1 LENRPS
7 ALAEN
12 RAKISCGTAK
22 MKRIKTT
29 YPGVFYR
36 ETKRIG
42 HNGLERVYYIVFKKD
57 GKLIEEKVGRQY
69 VDDMTPAR
77 AAAIR
82 SDRIEGKRKSRKQ
95 LRAELEE
102 EKRAKESRWPLKRLW
117 EAYTESRPDLK
128 GIKTYKSQYD
138 LWLSPS
144 FGEKEP
150 KEILQLDIDRLRIR
164 MSKKKK
170 AQTVKHVLSLLR
182 RLVNFGVHKR
192 YCDGLSFKIEMP
204 KVNNS
209 KTEDLS
215 AAQLNR
221 LLKAIDKSEHPQA
234 GPMMLLALYTG
245 MRRGELFR
253 LKWQDIDFERGFI
266 RILDPKGGQD
276 QVIPLNKSARTLLEK
291 HPKDSEYVFTGRSKK
306 KRWFDIRKAVN
317 EIKTDAGLPKDFR
330 PLHGLR
336 HVYASM
342 LASSGEVDMY
352 TLQKLLT
359 HKSPQMTQR
368 YAHLRDDTLKRAAEL
383 AGKIITEAAVSKKT
397 DDDAA
402 KPEQDTGAEKK

>member
-1 LENRPS
+1 
-7 ALAEN
+7 
-12 RAKISCGTAK
+12 

-36 ETKRIG
+36 ESRRIG
-42 HNGLERVYYIVFKKD
+42 HKGIERIYYTVFKKD
-57 GKLIEEKVGRQY
+57 GKVIEEKVGRQY
-69 VDDMTPAR
+69 ADDMTPAR

-82 SDRIEGKRKSRKQ
+82 ADRIEGKRKSRKQ
-95 LRAELEE
+95 LREELQEQ
-102 EKRAKESRWPLKRLW
+102 KKAGESRWTIKRLW
-117 EAYTESRPDLK
+117 DAYSENGTNLK

-138 LWLSPS
+138 LWIGPS

-150 KEILQLDIDRLRIR
+150 PEIIQLDVDRLRIR

-170 AQTVKHVLSLLR
+170 PQTVKHALSLLR
-182 RLVNFGVHKR
+182 RVVNFGIRKG
-192 YCDGLSFKIEMP
+192 YCAGLTFKIEMP
-204 KVNNS
+204 TVNNS

-215 AAQLNR
+215 ATQLNK
-221 LLKAIDKSEHPQA
+221 LLKVIGESEHPQA
-234 GPMMLLALYTG
+234 GPMMLMALYTG

-253 LKWQDIDFERGFI
+253 LKWIDIDFERGFI
-266 RILDPKGGQD
+266 HILDPKGGQD
-276 QVIPLNKSARTLLEK
+276 QIIPLNAAARGLLDK
-291 HPKDSEYVFTGRSKK
+291 HPKTTEYVFSGKSKK

-317 EIKTDAGLPKDFR
+317 IIKTDAGLPKDFR

-368 YAHLRDDTLKRAAEL
+368 YAHLRDDVMKRAADL
-383 AGKIITEAAVSKKT
+383 AGKLISGIQVK
-397 DDDAA
+397 
-402 KPEQDTGAEKK
+402 QNEKKESEGEN